1 MAASLANER
10 NHVRTALAGS
20 MDHLQNIE
28 RYYRS
33 PFELGKQT
41 LSYTSCTIRYDM
53 LCMYSLI
60 FAERSYIERY
70 ERTWN
75 VALTQ
80 AVARSLTNKRNH
92 VRNVIPR
99 SVDFLRNKE
108 MS

>member
-1 MAASLANER
+1 
-10 NHVRTALAGS
+10 
-20 MDHLQNIE
+20 
-28 RYYRS
+28 
-33 PFELGKQT
+33 
-41 LSYTSCTIRYDM
+41 M